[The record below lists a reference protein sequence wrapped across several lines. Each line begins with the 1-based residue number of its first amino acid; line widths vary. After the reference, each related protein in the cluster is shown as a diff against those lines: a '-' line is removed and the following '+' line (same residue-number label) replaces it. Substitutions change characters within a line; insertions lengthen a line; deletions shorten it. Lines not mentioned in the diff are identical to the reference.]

1 MESFWIKTI
10 PKKGKQD
17 TMKKK
22 YNLKDTMKK
31 KNTNQNLEQWASKLQ
46 TNNII
51 A

>member
-1 MESFWIKTI
+1 MDQNHSQKGETRYNE
-10 PKKGKQD
+10 KKIQFER
-17 TMKKK
+17 
-22 YNLKDTMKK
+22 YNEK